1 MQQLEALLA
10 DFHDPLRSISAIKLR
25 QLVETNPDFIP
36 GLGSLAWHELSMR
49 HFSEAARLYQ
59 HIIDLEPGI
68 EQAHLLLA
76 SCQQALAEL
85 AELQDSPVLSGNRR
99 KEICSKAIQLC
110 QYNDSRPPMEFPV
123 PWEVKAPFWSHA
135 TLLLLLDRQS
145 HNAEKALFLTNLS
158 HEPLTAWEK
167 RFLKGVQAV
176 SHFPMGPFG
185 EKLVNG
191 LLEMAFQHYQA
202 HPVMERP
209 PWGLF
214 WCLSLPWANVNGILK
229 AAHHFR
235 NLRSRAFPYFSL
247 ERCLLLEAH
256 RHSPQHPDVLKGL
269 ILAALDEENLP
280 EAKGWCQAL
289 IDASPSSS
297 WGYLAHGSA
306 LSFLREWDLAR
317 AAYES
322 ASRAGLDDTEIL
334 FHSGLVSV
342 ALGETKPASEIL
354 GRVRGSLANEVKAAF
369 ISHTLKAPP
378 PQTLLE
384 CSVFIEKASEH
395 LGAREDLLEASTTRR
410 VPVDEGVPVHACP
423 ICCGDQVRTAG
434 AFGHNQAQ
442 VAFCSQCDFYHINP
456 QAANHSTMHR
466 YSSGYLDGMY
476 LRIVEWCRSS
486 EGTEDGLYGL
496 YHNTFRWLEADP
508 RVDFRNLPGGAA
520 LDVGCAVG
528 AMVKILK
535 RRGWNAIGVEP
546 SVPLSELA
554 RSEHIEVQ
562 TGFLEDL
569 EYDSG
574 AFDLVTLM
582 HVLEHVPH
590 PSALVHEIARITSP
604 GGHLLLSL
612 PIAGTLRHYV
622 QGAAYFDQPDHVSFF
637 TPANIYRLLDA
648 AGFDV
653 IAFETPEDVVHAF
666 DQLRQGNLPWHP
678 VLVDRMVGW
687 RQGSILDVFA
697 RKRKS
702 IE

>member
-1 MQQLEALLA
+1 MIASGEK
-10 DFHDPLRSISAIKLR
+10 PISATPDRKAHSAEYPVYKIKPLDVSPAKWVWYPSQR
-25 QLVETNPDFIP
+25 TLTNTVIF
-36 GLGSLAWHELSMR
+36 
-49 HFSEAARLYQ
+49 F
-59 HIIDLEPGI
+59 
-68 EQAHLLLA
+68 
-76 SCQQALAEL
+76 
-85 AELQDSPVLSGNRR
+85 R
-99 KEICSKAIQLC
+99 KEISIPRPVKMATGWLAA
-110 QYNDSRPPMEFPV
+110 DSRYKLMVDGKRIQWGP
-123 PWEVKAPFWSHA
+123 AP
-135 TLLLLLDRQS
+135 
-145 HNAEKALFLTNLS
+145 
-158 HEPLTAWEK
+158 
-167 RFLKGVQAV
+167 
-176 SHFPMGPFG
+176 
-185 EKLVNG
+185 
-191 LLEMAFQHYQA
+191 
-202 HPVMERP
+202 
-209 PWGLF
+209 
-214 WCLSLPWANVNGILK
+214 
-229 AAHHFR
+229 
-235 NLRSRAFPYFSL
+235 
-247 ERCLLLEAH
+247 
-256 RHSPQHPDVLKGL
+256 
-269 ILAALDEENLP
+269 
-280 EAKGWCQAL
+280 
-289 IDASPSSS
+289 
-297 WGYLAHGSA
+297 
-306 LSFLREWDLAR
+306 
-317 AAYES
+317 
-322 ASRAGLDDTEIL
+322 
-334 FHSGLVSV
+334 
-342 ALGETKPASEIL
+342 
-354 GRVRGSLANEVKAAF
+354 
-369 ISHTLKAPP
+369 
-378 PQTLLE
+378 
-384 CSVFIEKASEH
+384 
-395 LGAREDLLEASTTRR
+395 
-410 VPVDEGVPVHACP
+410 
-423 ICCGDQVRTAG
+423 
-434 AFGHNQAQ
+434 
-442 VAFCSQCDFYHINP
+442 CDP
-456 QAANHSTMHR
+456 
-466 YSSGYLDGMY
+466 
-476 LRIVEWCRSS
+476 
-486 EGTEDGLYGL
+486 
-496 YHNTFRWLEADP
+496 RWLEADP